1 MLLLLLRGADAPD
14 PPEPLP
20 QQSAIGG
27 AWLTPIQRPAVDTS
41 AADRD
46 MRDIQTIITALFA
59 LNRIF

>member
-1 MLLLLLRGADAPD
+1 MLLLLFAGNAEPE

-20 QQSAIGG
+20 QHSAVGG
-27 AWLTPIQRPAVDTS
+27 AWLAPMQRPAVDTS